1 MMISQGKIV
10 EYMQSAWFWHL
21 QGKSHGFSHF
31 LQLIDK
37 LKLLYFVF
45 LHSKNNEKSQK
56 DIQQW
61 SDFPPRLS
69 KQPGK
74 NSHSLRSRIRMDPNF
89 ELQICIRY

>member
-1 MMISQGKIV
+1 MMRSQDTIV

-21 QGKSHGFSHF
+21 QEKGHGFSHF

-45 LHSKNNEKSQK
+45 LRSKNNEKSQK
-56 DIQQW
+56 GIQQW
-61 SDFPPRLS
+61 SGFPPRWS
-69 KQPGK
+69 KPPGR

-89 ELQICIRY
+89 ELQMSIRA